1 VLGTFACTSGHDK
14 PKPSQNTLAV
24 CSHVQT
30 NLYFRSRLSLVANS
44 CASRRFATQSMMLSR
59 TLSSSSGR
67 KLAMS
72 SFPSCPRMSIV
83 RTYERA
89 IRSPNVS
96 LRSCQRPVWRLT
108 ISGTSPAIA
117 SQPVRPKPSCHDSIS
132 EILALPISSKSSSRF
147 SSKGRAMRFTFR
159 SAVSSASF
167 LRARSSS
174 PPGSLR
180 R

>member
-1 VLGTFACTSGHDK
+1 MLGTFACTSGHDK

-44 CASRRFATQSMMLSR
+44 CASRRFATQ
-59 TLSSSSGR
+59 
-67 KLAMS
+67 
-72 SFPSCPRMSIV
+72 
-83 RTYERA
+83 
-89 IRSPNVS
+89 
-96 LRSCQRPVWRLT
+96 
-108 ISGTSPAIA
+108 
-117 SQPVRPKPSCHDSIS
+117 CHDSIS

-167 LRARSSS
+167 LRARSSP
-174 PPGSLR
+174 PPGSLTPMTR
-180 R
+180 ICGFSLSFSGDPGFDQACFIALAKPATASPPCLILSLSRSIRPKVTTCKRCDDGEQLCSQNQEQALKLQ